1 MATTARNGPPR
12 SRISWTCVRALA
24 RRPGWPAR
32 HGQVHCRGR
41 TRPRAR
47 RLRLSACRHHR
58 AGAPQLRRDRAAGVQ
73 NSGYLVGYAIAS
85 DLLAAGNDV
94 LVECVNPIEITRS
107 AWRGVADA
115 QHTRLLE
122 VELFCSDPETHRG
135 RVQTRVVDVPGLELP
150 DWEAVQSRD
159 YVPWTT
165 AQLRIDTALVAPAEA
180 AARIRDAAATLT

>member
-1 MATTARNGPPR
+1 MPAPLLIVLGGLPATGKSTVAAEL
-12 SRISWTCVRALA
+12 VRERGAYAYLRVDTIEQAL
-24 RRPGWPAR
+24 R
-32 HGQVHCRGR
+32 
-41 TRPRAR
+41 
-47 RLRLSACRHHR
+47 
-58 AGAPQLRRDRAAGVQ
+58 
-73 NSGYLVGYAIAS
+73 NSGEIGPAVAA

-107 AWRGVADA
+107 AWRTVADA
-115 QHTRLLE
+115 QHARLLE
-122 VELFCSDPETHRG
+122 VELYCSDPETHRE
-135 RVQTRVVDVPGLELP
+135 RVQTRVADVPGLELP

>member
-1 MATTARNGPPR
+1 MPAPLLIVLGGLPATGKSTVAAELVRERGAYAYLRVDTIEQALRNSGEIGP
-12 SRISWTCVRALA
+12 
-24 RRPGWPAR
+24 
-32 HGQVHCRGR
+32 
-41 TRPRAR
+41 
-47 RLRLSACRHHR
+47 
-58 AGAPQLRRDRAAGVQ
+58 AGVQ
-73 NSGYLVGYAIAS
+73 NSGYLVAYAIAA

-107 AWRGVADA
+107 AWRRVADA
-115 QHTRLLE
+115 QYARLLE

-165 AQLRIDTALVAPAEA
+165 AQLRIDTVLVAPAEA
-180 AARIRDAAATLT
+180 AARIRDAAATLA